1 MTILIK
7 LIADY
12 AVWLYVGLG
21 LIAILFL
28 RAHLVARRDRD
39 NSIFAMERE
48 SATGRMAQATIGSL
62 VILILMGGVLYTSQ
76 TLVAEIPLPE
86 VNPTPTPLIVL
97 PPSPTP
103 PPLLPTPTPTD
114 TPRPRPTPPPLVAE
128 TITPTLVA
136 SPGVPPN
143 CSNPGIRISEPGNGA
158 TVAGV
163 IQIVGSADMPDFWY
177 YKFEF
182 RGNGFGDWTFIQRF
196 DTAINGGILGAWDT
210 RSVPSGDYEFRLV
223 VVDKTGNYPE
233 PCTVLL
239 SVRN

>member
-12 AVWLYVGLG
+12 AIWLYLLLG
-21 LIAILFL
+21 LIAFLFL
-28 RAHLVARRDRD
+28 RAYIVARRERD
-39 NSIFAMERE
+39 YALFTLERE
-48 SATGRMAQATIGSL
+48 AASGRMARATMGFL
-62 VILILMGGVLYTSQ
+62 VTLIIIGGVFYTSQ
-76 TLVAEIPLPE
+76 TLVEEVPLPE
-86 VNPTPTPLIVL
+86 ATPTPTVIIAL

-114 TPRPRPTPPPLVAE
+114 TPRPRPTPPPIE
-128 TITPTLVA
+128 TVSPTPEA
-136 SPGVPPN
+136 SQGVPPN
-143 CSNPGIRISEPGNGA
+143 CPNPGVRISEPGTGA
-158 TVAGV
+158 TVSGV
-163 IQIVGSADMPDFWY
+163 IQIVGSASIPDFWY

-196 DTAINGGILGAWDT
+196 DTPINGGILGAWDT

-233 PCTVLL
+233 PCTLQL
-239 SVRN
+239 SVRNE